1 MWSFER
7 AETDTAIGVTFTLTS
22 PDGDEGY
29 PGEVKV
35 VASFL
40 LTDDNELRADFK
52 ATTTK
57 KTVINMTNHT
67 YWNLSGDCKSK
78 IYDQILQVNA
88 ETYLPVD
95 DMVLWKNNY
104 K

>member
-1 MWSFER
+1 MQ
-7 AETDTAIGVTFTLTS
+7 
-22 PDGDEGY
+22 
-29 PGEVKV
+29 V

-40 LTDDNELRADFK
+40 LTDENELCVNLK

-67 YWNLSGDCKSK
+67 YWNLSGNCKAK

-88 ETYLPVD
+88 ETYLPVE
-95 DMVLWKNNY
+95 DMVFMIDH
-104 K
+104 